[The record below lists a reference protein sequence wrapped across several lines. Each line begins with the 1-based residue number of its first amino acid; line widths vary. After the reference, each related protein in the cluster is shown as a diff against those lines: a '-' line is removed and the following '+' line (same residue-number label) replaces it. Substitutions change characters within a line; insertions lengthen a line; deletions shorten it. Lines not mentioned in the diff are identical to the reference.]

1 MRKQTKIAAIVS
13 AAALLAIG
21 ASMTSLAA
29 EGWMEENGTWSY
41 YNRFNE
47 KVTEQWQKSGDKWF
61 WLNADGNMAT
71 DSIVQDNE
79 NYFYVDANGVM
90 VTNRWVEVDNSA
102 DDAEDAPA
110 TVWYYFQANGKAYK
124 GGDNTSFKTI
134 NGKNYAFASDGRM
147 LFGWVDGNSN
157 RVTGDDAWQN
167 CEYYLGGSDDGSRAS
182 AEWRQIHVT
191 DSSKDDPEQDYW
203 FYFQANGKKYTNKFE
218 GQTVNGKKYAFG
230 EYGNMLYKWVG
241 TPSGAVD
248 ADQFKN
254 FSSTNEDGS
263 LRTKTWF
270 KAIPDEAFDRKNS
283 EAEDYNEKWYYADAK
298 GRLAVSEIKTINGRK
313 YAFDEKGA
321 MISGLW
327 YLNVNESN
335 KIATG
340 SNANEEIDSESKL
353 DKYTKVTKTST
364 LTSLTRADDK
374 SGLYYF
380 GDESDGSMKTGKQ
393 TVELDSEKLT
403 FEFAKNGSNKGAGL
417 NGMEDHKFYIGGK
430 LATAD
435 SDSKIEVVVLD
446 SNSKLVGKYTVEEAL
461 AKYSNGGTA
470 HKKSNGD
477 LDYTEYKL
485 NLPSGNKAYVVNTT
499 GAMIKSGTKKDGDD
513 YKVKTSNYT
522 IDWIR
527 LEE

>member
-90 VTNRWVEVDNSA
+90 VTNRWVEVDNST
-102 DDAEDAPA
+102 DDAEDAPP

-124 GGDNTSFKTI
+124 GGDSTSFKTI
-134 NGKNYAFASDGRM
+134 NGKNYAFAPDGRM

-157 RVTGDDAWQN
+157 RVTGEDAWQY

-218 GQTVNGKKYAFG
+218 GQTVNGRKYAFG
-230 EYGNMLYKWVG
+230 EFGNMLYKWVG
-241 TPSGAVD
+241 TPSGATL

-270 KAIPDEAFDRKNS
+270 KAVPDEAFDRKNS
-283 EAEDYNEKWYYADAK
+283 EAEEYNEKWYYADAK

-327 YLNVNESN
+327 YLSVNESN

-364 LTSLTRADDK
+364 LTSLTRANDK
-374 SGLYYF
+374 TGLYYF
-380 GDESDGSMKTGKQ
+380 GDESDGSMKTGN
-393 TVELDSEKLT
+393 VNVSIDGDSYAFK
-403 FEFAKNGSNKGAGL
+403 FA
-417 NGMEDHKFYIGGK
+417 
-430 LATAD
+430 T
-435 SDSKIEVVVLD
+435 
-446 SNSKLVGKYTVEEAL
+446 
-461 AKYSNGGTA
+461 
-470 HKKSNGD
+470 
-477 LDYTEYKL
+477 
-485 NLPSGNKAYVVNTT
+485 SGNKGVGIDGMDGNLFFVNGKKIKADSEDKYKVYVVTT
-499 GAMIKSGTKKDGDD
+499 KDRVIAEADSNALVDSTITTEKKGRVGSDHSYVKPAAEGVTEKCVVVSSSGALQGRGTKKDGNDINLVSD
-513 YKVKTSNYT
+513 VNKKLVGAYRQ
-522 IDWIR
+522 D
-527 LEE
+527 